1 MPRPRTDR
9 AGLVEYFRG
18 VWDELKKVV
27 WPGRE
32 ELLRMTGIVVATVV
46 LFALLIG
53 GADYILSLGV
63 RQLYTTSG
71 STTTTTSNSNLVP
84 QTTTSPTQSPTQ
96 APATSA
102 ASPQASSHATPLP

>member
-9 AGLVEYFRG
+9 AGLIEYFRS

-32 ELLRMTGIVVATVV
+32 ELLRMTGIVVATVI

-53 GADYILSLGV
+53 GADYVLSLGV
-63 RQLYTTSG
+63 KQLYTSSG

-84 QTTTSPTQSPTQ
+84 
-96 APATSA
+96 TSA
-102 ASPQASSHATPLP
+102 PTAAASAAPTAAASAPSASSHATPVP